1 MAGEK
6 IMQDKVAVV
15 TGGGRGVG
23 RGIAMLLA
31 KEGAKVVV
39 NDLGASLGG
48 EGEDTG
54 PAQEVASEIQAA
66 GGEAVA
72 STDSVTEHAN
82 AEKIIQAALDNF
94 GRIDVVVNN
103 AGILRDAL
111 FHKMTEEEWDQV
123 ISVHLKGSFNVA
135 HVAAPH
141 FRTQE
146 SGTYVHMTSISGLLG
161 NLGQANYSAAK
172 LGIVGLSRSIAID
185 MARYNVRSN
194 CMSPSGF
201 TRMIESIPIK
211 SDEQARE
218 FERRKKLMSPDMN
231 APLAVYLASDLAKDV
246 TGQIFATQG
255 NRYFLFNQTRPI
267 AMECQDDWT
276 PAQVGEALIAAHKD
290 ELTPLETIPDI
301 MPPL

>member
-1 MAGEK
+1 MADDK
-6 IMQDKVAVV
+6 IMSGKVAVV

-23 RGIAMLLA
+23 RGVALLLA

-48 EGEDTG
+48 EGTDTG
-54 PAQEVASEIQAA
+54 PAHDVVAEIEAA
-66 GGEAVA
+66 GGVAVA

-82 AEKIIQAALDNF
+82 AEKIIQAALDTF
-94 GRIDVVVNN
+94 GRLDVVVNN

-111 FHKMTEEEWDQV
+111 FHKMSEEEWDQV

-146 SGTYVHMTSISGLLG
+146 SGAYVHMTSISGLLG

-211 SDEQARE
+211 SDEQAKE
-218 FERRKKLMSPDMN
+218 FARRKKLMSPDMN
-231 APLAVYLASDLAKDV
+231 AALVVYLASDLAKDV

-267 AMECQDDWT
+267 AMEFQEDWT
-276 PAQVGEALIAAHKD
+276 PAMVGEALIGKHADK
-290 ELTPLETIPDI
+290 LTPLETLSDI

>member
-1 MAGEK
+1 MANDK
-6 IMQDKVAVV
+6 IMHDKVVVV

-23 RGIAMLLA
+23 RGVALLMA
-31 KEGAKVVV
+31 SEGAKVVV

-48 EGEDTG
+48 DGTDSG
-54 PAQEVASEIQAA
+54 PAQEVVAEIQAA
-66 GGEAVA
+66 GGQAVA

-111 FHKMTEEEWDQV
+111 FHKMSEEEWDSV

-141 FRTQE
+141 FRAQE
-146 SGTYVHMTSISGLLG
+146 SGAYVHMTSISGLLG

-172 LGIVGLSRSIAID
+172 MAIVGLSRSIAID

-211 SDEQARE
+211 SDEQAKE
-218 FERRKKLMSPDMN
+218 FARRKKLMNPDMN
-231 APLAVYLASDLAKDV
+231 APLVVYLASDLAKDIS
-246 TGQIFATQG
+246 GQIFATQG
-255 NRYFLFNQTRPI
+255 NRYFLFNQTRPV
-267 AMECQDDWT
+267 AMEFREDWT
-276 PAQVGEALIAAHKD
+276 PSMVGEEFIGGLADK
-290 ELTPLETIPDI
+290 LTPLETIADV